1 MSRSCT
7 RLLLACV
14 LPLALAAF
22 PAAAGSGP
30 HFQLTRRIAGP
41 DGLWD
46 YASVDAPARRLYV
59 AKAGGIMAVD
69 LTSGTVTPRLFPSP
83 VVHQVLPIGA
93 ARLLATT
100 GDSNKVV
107 LLDGVTGKVIATM
120 PTGDEPDSVAY
131 DAKTGLGI
139 TFNRRAHDTTIFDV
153 QKAAVVGG
161 FKLPGAP
168 EFAVSDGKGLVYVNL
183 ADRRQIAVIDLAKG
197 AITRT
202 IELAGCEEP
211 TGLALDAL
219 SGLLLSACD
228 NGIAKVV
235 TTAGKEVASLTI
247 GKAPDAAFIDTRRR
261 LAFIPGG
268 DDGTLTVISLA
279 DPANI
284 AVVERV
290 KTKRSARTGAV
301 DLDTGTVYLPAGKL
315 LPPVAPAKWPT
326 VVPGSFEILVVA
338 R

>member
-1 MSRSCT
+1 
-7 RLLLACV
+7 V
-14 LPLALAAF
+14 LSTALAPF
-22 PAAAGSGP
+22 AAATESAP
-30 HFQLTRRIAGP
+30 HFHLAGHIAGP

-59 AKAGGIMAVD
+59 AKAGGIMAID
-69 LTSGTVTPRLFPSP
+69 LATGTVTPRLFVSP
-83 VVHQVLPIGA
+83 VVHHVLPIGG
-93 ARLLATT
+93 ARLLVTT

-131 DAKTGLGI
+131 DAQTGLAI
-139 TFNRRAHDTTIFDV
+139 TFNRRGHDTTIFDV
-153 QKAAVVGG
+153 GKTTVVGG
-161 FKLPGAP
+161 FKLPGHP
-168 EFAVSDGKGLVYVNL
+168 EFAVADGSGLVYVNIT
-183 ADRRQIAVIDLAKG
+183 DRSEIAVIDLAKG

-202 IELAGCEEP
+202 IALPGCEEP
-211 TGLALDAL
+211 TGLALDTL

-228 NGIAKVV
+228 NGVAKVV
-235 TTAGKEVASLTI
+235 TVRGKEVASLTI

-279 DPANI
+279 DPTSI
-284 AVVERV
+284 CVIQRV
-290 KTKRSARTGAV
+290 NTMRSARTGAV
-301 DLDTGTVYLPAGKL
+301 DPDTGTVYLPAGKL
-315 LPPVAPAKWPT
+315 IPPVAPAKWPT

>member
-7 RLLLACV
+7 RFLLACV
-14 LPLALAAF
+14 LPSVLAPLSVAAE
-22 PAAAGSGP
+22 SGP
-30 HFQLTRRIAGP
+30 RFQLTGHIAGP

-69 LTSGTVTPRLFPSP
+69 LTTGAVTPKLFASP
-83 VVHQVLPIGA
+83 VVHQVLPIGGA
-93 ARLLATT
+93 HLLATT

-107 LLDGVTGKVIATM
+107 LLDGVTGKVIATI

-131 DAKTGLGI
+131 DAKTGRAI
-139 TFNRRAHDTTIFDV
+139 TFNRRGHDTTIFDV
-153 QKAAVVGG
+153 AKATVVGG
-161 FKLPGAP
+161 FKLPGKP
-168 EFAVSDGKGLVYVNL
+168 EFAVADGNGIVYVNI
-183 ADRRQIAVIDLAKG
+183 ADRSQIAVIDVAKG

-202 IELAGCEEP
+202 IALTGCDEP
-211 TGLALDAL
+211 TGLALDTVA
-219 SGLLLSACD
+219 GLLLSACD

-235 TTAGKEVASLTI
+235 TTQGKEVASLTI

-268 DDGTLTVISLA
+268 DDGSLTVISLA
-279 DPANI
+279 DPAKVS
-284 AVVERV
+284 VVQRV
-290 KTKRSARTGAV
+290 LSKRSARTGAV
-301 DLDTGTVYLPAGKL
+301 DPDTGTVYLPAGRL
-315 LPPVAPAKWPT
+315 IPAVAPAKWPT
-326 VVPGSFEILVVA
+326 VVPGSFEILVVT